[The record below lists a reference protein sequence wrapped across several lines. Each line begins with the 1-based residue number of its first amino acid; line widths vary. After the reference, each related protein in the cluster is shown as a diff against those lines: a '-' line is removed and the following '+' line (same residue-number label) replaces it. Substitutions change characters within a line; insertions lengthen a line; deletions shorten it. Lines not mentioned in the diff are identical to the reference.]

1 MNLSKF
7 ITAKFYNA
15 MNTKQEKRQALRD
28 LSNSLKATKELDP
41 TFAPDAVTVND
52 LLTYYYKLKGH
63 SELKTFK
70 EWLNVGYCVRKGET
84 ALLLWAT
91 PIARNKKEEK
101 EKSQQ
106 TKEEEKGKEDFYP
119 ICCVFS
125 NQQVSKLE
133 NGNNAN

>member
-1 MNLSKF
+1 
-7 ITAKFYNA
+7 

-28 LSNSLKATKELDP
+28 LSNTLKATKELDP
-41 TFAPDAVTVND
+41 TFAPDAITVND

-63 SELKTFK
+63 AELKTFK
-70 EWLNVGYCVRKGET
+70 EWINAGYCVRKGET

-91 PIARNKKEEK
+91 PIARNKKEEG

>member
-1 MNLSKF
+1 MNLLKF
-7 ITAKFYNA
+7 ITAKLYNA

-41 TFAPDAVTVND
+41 TFAPDAITVND

-63 SELKTFK
+63 TELKTFK
-70 EWLNVGYCVRKGET
+70 EWINAGYCVRKGET
-84 ALLLWAT
+84 AFLLWAT
-91 PIARNKKEEK
+91 PIARKKKEET
-101 EKSQQ
+101 EKSKP
-106 TKEEEKGKEDFYP
+106 TTEEEKGKEDFFP

>member
-1 MNLSKF
+1 
-7 ITAKFYNA
+7 
-15 MNTKQEKRQALRD
+15 MNTKQEKRQALRE
-28 LSNSLKATKELDP
+28 LSNSLKAKKELDP

-101 EKSQQ
+101 EKNQQ
-106 TKEEEKGKEDFYP
+106 IKEEDKGKEDFYP

>member
-1 MNLSKF
+1 
-7 ITAKFYNA
+7 